1 MEKKTI
7 WQCHN
12 PECNAQY
19 GEYVNGCPKCSTGEP
34 GGSHKVS
41 IFNEHHPAYNKSR
54 EKKCNCHEPY
64 DAEKS
69 DGGYPRCPVHD
80 VLQEKKYPIGGY
92 APGNYQCHC
101 STCGGGFIG
110 DKRAVQCEP
119 CAVAA
124 KERFDKL
131 DPNEQEL
138 LIKRNAM
145 IANFMLSGPLT
156 PERELIYRIVEQWGN
171 AIEMPN
177 MEGWLKEYAAKGSR
191 TGPAW
196 VKATTWPEDHNMVHW
211 RRASDKKP
219 LLIVGRNYQ
228 GNIVAQFGRV
238 YTPEELEWLE
248 EYTEK

>member
-1 MEKKTI
+1 ME
-7 WQCHN
+7 N
-12 PECNAQY
+12 
-19 GEYVNGCPKCSTGEP
+19 
-34 GGSHKVS
+34 
-41 IFNEHHPAYNKSR
+41 
-54 EKKCNCHEPY
+54 
-64 DAEKS
+64 
-69 DGGYPRCPVHD
+69 
-80 VLQEKKYPIGGY
+80 KYPIGGY
-92 APGNYQCHC
+92 APGNYHNRCT
-101 STCGGGFIG
+101 TCERSFFG

-156 PERELIYRIVEQWGN
+156 PERDLIYRIVEQWGN
-171 AIEMPN
+171 AVEMPN
-177 MEGWLKEYAAKGSR
+177 MEGWLKEYAAKVSR
-191 TGPAW
+191 TGPVW

-211 RRASDKKP
+211 RRASDKRP

-228 GNIVAQFGRV
+228 GNIIAQFGKV

-248 EYTEK
+248 EYPER